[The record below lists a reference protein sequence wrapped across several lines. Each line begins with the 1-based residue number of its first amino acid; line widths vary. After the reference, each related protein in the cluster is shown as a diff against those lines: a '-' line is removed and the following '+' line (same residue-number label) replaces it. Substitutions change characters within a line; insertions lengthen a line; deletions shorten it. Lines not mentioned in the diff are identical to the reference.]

1 MIYQKKIYLIFKD
14 PRDCEENIG
23 KEENQ
28 LQVHPLAQTSRWLFL
43 SSQRHCSLQQCFAFF
58 LKKRF
63 RLLFFSIYS
72 LMSLLI
78 LILCFRSQV

>member
-28 LQVHPLAQTSRWLFL
+28 LQVHPLAQTSR
-43 SSQRHCSLQQCFAFF
+43 
-58 LKKRF
+58 
-63 RLLFFSIYS
+63 
-72 LMSLLI
+72 
-78 LILCFRSQV
+78 